1 MYLKYILFII
11 LFSSTILCQAQDG
24 GKKKAAVQSVVKAI
38 EEGKS
43 DEEVAASYEKLAKE
57 LSDRKDYVRAEDY
70 LKRAKT
76 LYEKLKDKDKI
87 AYIDRELAKVQEA
100 QNKVSEAITS
110 FDNAQMNTSSYA
122 FKELNTNDRE
132 RLSNKNSPR
141 NQSFYL
147 RQNVDLLEGKV
158 SGVNVSREFPEES
171 KGYFSNEKALAY
183 KQLAQINKEMDNAP
197 AAIENLG
204 KALLSVKDK
213 PSEAFEIKK
222 DIANTLAA
230 DNQLDKAIALNKEL
244 VADARK
250 ASDAKAEIQQLQTL
264 SSNLIEANKKGE
276 AISTLKE
283 AYDLAVNKGQTLE
296 AKNSLQLLIDQ
307 YQKDKNTQ
315 KALEAYSDFMD
326 RLETLVKSDS
336 TLVDEKVFQVQEEK
350 ISQLEK
356 ERTLKD
362 ALINKTNTFNYVLLG
377 TIILILIFLAFIARA
392 LYSIKKKNK
401 RIALQSLR
409 REMNPHFIFN
419 SLNSVNQF
427 IAQNNELEANKYLSS
442 YSKLMRNI
450 MENSN
455 KDFIPL
461 STELEQMK
469 EYLDLEHMRFQD
481 KFNYE
486 IEVGDTIDCDATLIP
501 NMLIQPQLENAIWH
515 GLRYKD
521 EMGRLTLS
529 VKTVNNEL
537 VVIIED
543 NGIGLKKSQE
553 LKTKHQRQH
562 HSRGLTNTN
571 ERISLLNSLYNTNIS
586 IDITDKEEP
595 ETGVVI
601 ILQFPLIDKNILS
614 K

>member
-11 LFSSTILCQAQDG
+11 LLSSPMVLCQAQKG
-24 GKKKAAVQSVVKAI
+24 SKKKAAVQSVVEAI

-57 LSDRKDYVRAEDY
+57 LSDKKDYARAEDY
-70 LKRAKT
+70 LKRAKV

-87 AYIDRELAKVQEA
+87 AYTDRELAKVQEA
-100 QNKVSEAITS
+100 QNKVSEAILS
-110 FDNAQMNTSSYA
+110 FDNARMNAPTSTLRQ
-122 FKELNTNDRE
+122 LNLNDRE
-132 RLSNKNSPR
+132 RLSSKNNPQ
-141 NQSFYL
+141 NQSYFL
-147 RQNVDLLEGKV
+147 RQNAKLLEDKLSDTYDSYNFSAEKTQV
-158 SGVNVSREFPEES
+158 YQQMAQVN
-171 KGYFSNEKALAY
+171 KK
-183 KQLAQINKEMDNAP
+183 MDNTP
-197 AAIENLG
+197 EAIKNLEQ
-204 KALLSVKDK
+204 ALVTVQDR
-213 PSEAFEIKK
+213 PTEAFEIKK

-230 DNQLDKAIALNKEL
+230 DNQLDKAITLNKEL
-244 VADARK
+244 VEDARK
-250 ASDAKAEIQQLQTL
+250 ASNAKAEIQQLQTL

-283 AYDLAVNKGQTLE
+283 AYELAINKGQTLE
-296 AKNSLQLLIDQ
+296 AKNSLELLIDQ
-307 YQKDKNTQ
+307 YKKDKNTQ
-315 KALEAYSDFMD
+315 KALEAYSDFID
-326 RLETLVKSDS
+326 KLETLVKSDS

-362 ALINKTNTFNYVLLG
+362 ALITKTNRFNYVLLG
-377 TIILILIFLAFIARA
+377 TIILISIFLVFIAKA

-455 KDFIPL
+455 KDFISL
-461 STELEQMK
+461 SSELEQMK

-486 IEVGDTIDCDATLIP
+486 IEVDDTIDCDATLIP

-515 GLRYKD
+515 GLRYKE
-521 EMGRLTLS
+521 EMGQLS
-529 VKTVNNEL
+529 LSIKVEGNEL
-537 VVIIED
+537 IVSIED
-543 NGIGLKKSQE
+543 DGIGLQKSRE

-571 ERISLLNSLYNTNIS
+571 ERINLLNSLYNTNIS
-586 IDITDKEEP
+586 IDITEKKEP
-595 ETGVVI
+595 ETGVVV
-601 ILQFPLIDKNILS
+601 ILQFPRIDKNILA

>member
-11 LFSSTILCQAQDG
+11 LVSSSAILCQAQ
-24 GKKKAAVQSVVKAI
+24 KKVQKEAVQNVVNAM

-43 DEEVAASYEKLAKE
+43 DKEVAASYEKLAKE
-57 LSDRKDYVRAEDY
+57 LSDKKDYARAEDY
-70 LKRAKT
+70 LKRAKA

-100 QNKVSEAITS
+100 QNKVSEAIVS
-110 FDNAQMNTSSYA
+110 FDNAQMNTSSSA
-122 FKELNTNDRE
+122 FKKLNTNDRE
-132 RLSNKNSPR
+132 RLSNRNSPQS
-141 NQSFYL
+141 QSFYL
-147 RQNVDLLEGKV
+147 RQNAYLLEDKV
-158 SGVNVSREFPEES
+158 SGVSVSNDLS
-171 KGYFSNEKALAY
+171 GEKAQVY
-183 KQLAQINKEMDNAP
+183 QQMAQVNKEMDNAP
-197 AAIENLG
+197 EAIKNLER
-204 KALLSVKDK
+204 ALVSVQDR
-213 PSEAFEIKK
+213 PTEAFEIKK

-230 DNQLDKAIALNKEL
+230 DNQLDKAIALNKQL
-244 VADARK
+244 VEDARK
-250 ASDAKAEIQQLQTL
+250 ASDARSEIQQLQAL
-264 SSNLIEANKKGE
+264 SSNLIDANKKGE

-283 AYDLAVNKGQTLE
+283 AYDIAVSKGQTLE
-296 AKNSLQLLIDQ
+296 ARNSLELLVNQ
-307 YQKDKNTQ
+307 YREDKNTQ

-326 RLETLVKSDS
+326 RLEGLVKSDS

-356 ERTLKD
+356 ERALKD
-362 ALINKTNTFNYVLLG
+362 ALITKTNTFNYVLLG
-377 TIILILIFLAFIARA
+377 TIILILIFLAFIAKA

-469 EYLDLEHMRFQD
+469 EYLDLEHMRFHD

-486 IEVGDTIDCDATLIP
+486 IKVDNNTIDCDVTLIP

-515 GLRYKD
+515 GLRYK
-521 EMGRLTLS
+521 EGMGQLSLS
-529 VKTVNNEL
+529 VKITGTEL
-537 VVIIED
+537 VVSIED
-543 NGIGLKKSQE
+543 DGIGLTKSKE

-586 IDITDKEEP
+586 IDITEKEEP
-595 ETGVVI
+595 ETGVIVV
-601 ILQFPLIDKNILS
+601 LQFPLIDKNILS

>member
-11 LFSSTILCQAQDG
+11 LFSSSTILCQAQDG
-24 GKKKAAVQSVVKAI
+24 GKKKSQKNAAQSVVNAI

-57 LSDRKDYVRAEDY
+57 LSDKKDYARAEDY
-70 LKRAKT
+70 LKRAKA

-87 AYIDRELAKVQEA
+87 AYIDRELAKAQEA
-100 QNKVSEAITS
+100 QNKVGEAILS
-110 FDNAQMNTSSYA
+110 FNNARMSTSSST
-122 FKELNTNDRE
+122 FRKLNTNDMD
-132 RLSNKNSPR
+132 RLSNKNNP
-141 NQSFYL
+141 QSQSYYFK
-147 RQNVDLLEGKV
+147 QNAELLEGKV
-158 SGVNVSREFPEES
+158 SGINASYDLS
-171 KGYFSNEKALAY
+171 AEKAQVY
-183 KQLAQINKEMDNAP
+183 QQMAQVNKEMDNTP

-204 KALLSVKDK
+204 KALVTVKDK
-213 PSEAFEIKK
+213 PLEAFEIKK

-244 VADARK
+244 VADAQK
-250 ASDAKAEIQQLQTL
+250 TSDTKAEIQQLQAL
-264 SSNLIEANKKGE
+264 SSNLLDANKKGE
-276 AISTLKE
+276 AISTLKK

-296 AKNSLQLLIDQ
+296 ARNSLELLVSQ
-307 YQKDKNTQ
+307 YRADKNTQ

-455 KDFIPL
+455 KDFISL

-486 IEVGDTIDCDATLIP
+486 IKVDDTIDCDATLIP

-521 EMGRLTLS
+521 EMGQLSLS
-529 VKTVNNEL
+529 VKIMENKLIVS
-537 VVIIED
+537 IED
-543 NGIGLKKSQE
+543 DGIGLKKSQE

-571 ERISLLNSLYNTNIS
+571 ERISLLNSLYSTNIS
-586 IDITDKEEP
+586 IDITEKEEP
-595 ETGVVI
+595 KTGVVV

>member
-11 LFSSTILCQAQDG
+11 LFSSTILCHAQDG

-57 LSDRKDYVRAEDY
+57 LSEKKDYARAEDY

-100 QNKVSEAITS
+100 QNKVSEAILS
-110 FDNAQMNTSSYA
+110 FENARMNTSSYA

-132 RLSNKNSPR
+132 RLSNKNSPQ

-158 SGVNVSREFPEES
+158 TGVNVSREFSDES

-244 VADARK
+244 VADARRT
-250 ASDAKAEIQQLQTL
+250 SDTKAEIQQLQVL
-264 SSNLIEANKKGE
+264 SSNLIDANKKGE

-283 AYDLAVNKGQTLE
+283 AYDLAINKGQTLE
-296 AKNSLQLLIDQ
+296 AKNSLELLIDQ
-307 YQKDKNTQ
+307 YKKDKNTQ
-315 KALEAYSDFMD
+315 KVLETYSDFMD

-356 ERTLKD
+356 ERSLKD
-362 ALINKTNTFNYVLLG
+362 ALITKTNTFNYVLLG
-377 TIILILIFLAFIARA
+377 TIILILIFLAFIAKA

-486 IEVGDTIDCDATLIP
+486 ITIDDTIDYDATLIP

-521 EMGRLTLS
+521 EMGQLSLS

-537 VVIIED
+537 LVYIED
-543 NGIGLKKSQE
+543 DGIGLKKSQE

-562 HSRGLTNTN
+562 HSRGLTNTE
-571 ERISLLNSLYNTNIS
+571 ERISLLNSLYNKTIS
-586 IDITDKEEP
+586 MDITEKEGT
-595 ETGVVI
+595 ETGVIVT
-601 ILQFPLIDKNILS
+601 LRFPLIDKNIFL